1 MVGPAV
7 ALIDGEAGGA
17 VFIWG
22 MAAGFWAAGDI
33 VGRRL
38 AAVGLVVTGAA
49 LKQEVAAAFG
59 VHGNTL
65 RNWRLAWEAEGSDGL
80 QAEVRGP
87 KGPSKLVPELAGRI
101 CGWRAEGRTLREVAE
116 LAGVSTD
123 TVRRALTAAIGGSTP
138 AAAGGLPEDGPT
150 ETTPAAA
157 LVPLARPEARE
168 VERGLA
174 HAGVLRG
181 ASPIICQGA
190 SLPLVGVLLV
200 LPALA
205 ATGLLAVADTVF
217 GPPKAAFYAVR
228 SLLLTLVF
236 AALVGEPRAEGLT
249 RLDPVA
255 LGRLLGLDRAPEVGT
270 IRRRMDALA
279 GMRRA
284 DQLIMGLARHHVAA
298 HPEQMGVLYVDGHVR
313 AYHGGSDLP
322 RAHLARARIAMAA
335 TTDTWLADAR
345 GDAVLVWSSPPGA
358 ALTGELRTAATA
370 VRDLLGPDARPT
382 ICFDRGG
389 WSPAMFAELVAAG
402 FDILTYR
409 KGPLRPEPRRSFV
422 EHQANSTFGHPTT
435 YLLADRPIRVAY
447 DKGRRYFAC
456 RQVTRL
462 DPATGHQTQIIAT
475 RRDLPAV
482 DIATA
487 TFSRWREENLFRFM
501 RPRGLD
507 AMDSYAKIADD
518 PARLVP
524 NPAKTRAARQL
535 KAARAA
541 VADAKQAVLTDALNG
556 KTATDRPIVDAEA
569 ALARMKTE
577 AAAIPAKVALGQI
590 RPDAVRL
597 DDERKRLHDA
607 ARMAAWNAEH
617 ALARALGPH
626 HARAEDEAHS
636 LLAEAFS
643 ASADLE
649 IIGAELHVR
658 LEPLSSPRRSRAIAA
673 LCTELTATETTYPG
687 TNHRLVYTVKGH

>member
-22 MAAGFWAAGDI
+22 MAAGCWAAGDV

-38 AAVGLVVTGAA
+38 AAVSLVVTGAA

-65 RNWRLAWEAEGSDGL
+65 RNWRLAWEAGGSDGL
-80 QAEVRGP
+80 QAELRGP

-101 CGWRAEGRTLREVAE
+101 CGWRAEGRTLREVAG
-116 LAGVSTD
+116 LAGVSID
-123 TVRRALTAAIGGSTP
+123 TVRRALASVAPGSAP
-138 AAAGGLPEDGPT
+138 AAVAGEAAEDGSP
-150 ETTPAAA
+150 ETPAA
-157 LVPLARPEARE
+157 LVPLARPEARDE
-168 VERGLA
+168 ERGLA

-181 ASPIICQGA
+181 APPVICQGA

-270 IRRRMDALA
+270 VRRRMDALA

-345 GDAVLVWSSPPGA
+345 GDAVLVWSSPPGE

-370 VRDLLGPDARPT
+370 IRDLLGPYARPT

-389 WSPAMFAELVAAG
+389 WSPAVFAELVAAG

-409 KGPLRPEPRRSFV
+409 KGPLRPEPRKSFV
-422 EHQANSTFGHPTT
+422 EHEATSTFGHPTT
-435 YLLADRPIRVAY
+435 YLLADRPVRVAY
-447 DKGRRYFAC
+447 DKKRRYFAC

-462 DPATGHQTQIIAT
+462 DPATGHQTQIVAT

-507 AMDSYAKIADD
+507 AMDSYAKIPDD
-518 PARLVP
+518 PNRLVP
-524 NPAKTRAARQL
+524 NPAKNRAARQL

-541 VADAKQAVLTDALNG
+541 VADAKQAVL
-556 KTATDRPIVDAEA
+556 DR
-569 ALARMKTE
+569 ALAGGSAPNQPIIDATNTLTE
-577 AAAIPAKVALGQI
+577 LKAASATIPAKINLGSI

-626 HARAEDEAHS
+626 YARAEDEAHS

-643 ASADLE
+643 ASADLQ
-649 IIGAELHVR
+649 IIGEELHVR
-658 LEPLSSPRRSRAIAA
+658 LEPLSSPRRSRAVAA
-673 LCTELTATETTYPG
+673 LCTELTATETIYPG

>member
-7 ALIDGEAGGA
+7 ALIDGEGGGA

-22 MAAGFWAAGDI
+22 MAAGCWAAGDV

-38 AAVGLVVTGAA
+38 AAVSLVVTGAA
-49 LKQEVAAAFG
+49 LKHEVAAAFG

-65 RNWRLAWEAEGSDGL
+65 RNWRLAWEVGGCDGL

-123 TVRRALTAAIGGSTP
+123 TVRRALASV
-138 AAAGGLPEDGPT
+138 AAGSAPTAGEGAEDGPP

-157 LVPLARPEARE
+157 LVPLARPEARVE
-168 VERGLA
+168 ERGLA

-181 ASPIICQGA
+181 APPVICQGA

-205 ATGLLAVADTVF
+205 ATGLLVVADTVF

-270 IRRRMDALA
+270 VRRRMDALA

-345 GDAVLVWSSPPGA
+345 GDAVLVWSSPPGT
-358 ALTGELRTAATA
+358 ALTGELRTAAA
-370 VRDLLGPDARPT
+370 AIRDLLGPDARPT

-389 WSPAMFAELVAAG
+389 WSPAVFAELVAAG

-409 KGPLRPEPRRSFV
+409 KGPLRPEPRKSFV
-422 EHQANSTFGHPTT
+422 EHEATSTFGHPTT
-435 YLLADRPIRVAY
+435 YLLADRPVRVAY
-447 DKGRRYFAC
+447 DNKRRYFAC

-462 DPATGHQTQIIAT
+462 DPATGHQTQIVAT

-507 AMDSYAKIADD
+507 AMDSYAKMPDD
-518 PARLVP
+518 PNRLVP
-524 NPAKTRAARQL
+524 NPAKTRTARHL

-541 VADAKQAVLTDALNG
+541 VADAKQAVLDQ
-556 KTATDRPIVDAEA
+556 
-569 ALARMKTE
+569 ALAGGSAPNQPIIDAKNVLTE
-577 AAAIPAKVALGQI
+577 LKAASAAIPAKINLGSI

-626 HARAEDEAHS
+626 YARAEDEAHS

-643 ASADLE
+643 ASADLQ
-649 IIGAELHVR
+649 IIGDQLHVR

-673 LCTELTATETTYPG
+673 LCTELTATETIYPG